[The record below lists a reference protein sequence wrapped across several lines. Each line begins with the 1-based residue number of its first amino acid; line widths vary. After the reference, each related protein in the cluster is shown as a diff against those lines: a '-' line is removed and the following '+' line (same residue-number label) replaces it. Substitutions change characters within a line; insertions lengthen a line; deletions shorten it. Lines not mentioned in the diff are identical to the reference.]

1 MKKRRYTAPSIRVIE
16 TETDQTLCAGSKGKY
31 DLGKDGSPN
40 HENGDIGSDE
50 NGEIPNANS
59 AKGWGGVTDW
69 EDWD

>member
-1 MKKRRYTAPSIRVIE
+1 MKKRRYTAPFIRVIE

-40 HENGDIGSDE
+40 HEHGNIGSDE
-50 NGEIPNANS
+50 NEDIPDVNS

>member
-1 MKKRRYTAPSIRVIE
+1 MKKRRYTAPFIRVIE

-40 HENGDIGSDE
+40 HENGDIVSDE

-59 AKGWGGVTDW
+59 DKGCVGVTDW

>member
-1 MKKRRYTAPSIRVIE
+1 
-16 TETDQTLCAGSKGKY
+16 LCAGSKGKY

-40 HENGDIGSDE
+40 NEQGNIGSDE